1 MTLRDYV
8 LVVARSWI
16 VIVVSVAVGLVTAG
30 VIAFTATTKYTSS
43 AQVLFTGHA
52 TTSGQD
58 LAYVGNYVQSRM
70 QTYKN
75 LGTSTSMLESVA
87 GAIGTDE
94 SPRELAD
101 RTDIS
106 VSQLNTVAT
115 VTAKDTT
122 AKGAA
127 ETANTLAGALVETV
141 RNLEADNAEQQ
152 GASDEG
158 EANATIQGVITG
170 TAEAPS
176 SPSDPDI
183 PLYLLAG
190 LLAGLVVSILVVALR
205 EVLRGETSAST
216 HGEAT

>member
-16 VIVVSVAVGLVTAG
+16 VIVVTVAVGLVTAG

-152 GASDEG
+152 GAADEG

-216 HGEAT
+216 HGEAP